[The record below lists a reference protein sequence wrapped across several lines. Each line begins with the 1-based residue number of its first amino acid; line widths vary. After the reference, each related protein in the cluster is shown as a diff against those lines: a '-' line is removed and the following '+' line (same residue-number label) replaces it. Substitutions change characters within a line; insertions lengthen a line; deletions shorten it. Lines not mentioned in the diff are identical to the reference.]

1 MPKQVIWSP
10 LAEKDFSDILDYL
23 KHNWGEA
30 ILLRFIDI
38 TEDLILQIS
47 LNNRQFPIINKKYK
61 IRKCVLT
68 KHNSLYYRDS
78 KNQIEILRIFD
89 TRQDPKKLKFK

>member
-23 KHNWGEA
+23 KNSWGESV
-30 ILLRFIDI
+30 LMKFIDI

-47 LNNRQFPIINKKYK
+47 INNWQFPIINKKYK

>member
-1 MPKQVIWSP
+1 MPKQIIWSP
-10 LAEKDFSDILDYL
+10 LTEKDFSDILDYL
-23 KHNWGEA
+23 KNNWSA
-30 ILLRFIDI
+30 AVLKRFIDI
-38 TEDLILQIS
+38 TENLILQIA

-61 IRKCVLT
+61 VRKCVLT

-78 KNQIEILRIFD
+78 KNQIEILRVFD